1 MYAVMIVATIPLIRE
16 AHRQATVDEAEAIN
30 LAADDHSPWENPERA
45 DAGSGA
51 GSGRV
56 ALRSKRA
63 ARAEHDIWAG
73 PAPVHGPAKARLPV
87 GIMLVGGAVI
97 MAAVTL
103 LKYFH
108 LLGELS
114 RLSG

>member
-1 MYAVMIVATIPLIRE
+1 VMIGATIPLIAE
-16 AHRQATVDEAEAIN
+16 ARRRAAVDEADTIS
-30 LAADDHSPWENPERA
+30 LPADDHSPWEKPERSQ
-45 DAGSGA
+45 DDSPSG
-51 GSGRV
+51 GRL
-56 ALRSKRA
+56 ALRHKRTA
-63 ARAEHDIWAG
+63 VAVDDGWAS
-73 PAPVHGPAKARLPV
+73 APKSDGRGRIPV
-87 GIMLVGGAVI
+87 AIMVAGGAVI

>member
-1 MYAVMIVATIPLIRE
+1 MV
-16 AHRQATVDEAEAIN
+16 
-30 LAADDHSPWENPERA
+30 
-45 DAGSGA
+45 
-51 GSGRV
+51 
-56 ALRSKRA
+56 
-63 ARAEHDIWAG
+63 
-73 PAPVHGPAKARLPV
+73 
-87 GIMLVGGAVI
+87 VGGAVI